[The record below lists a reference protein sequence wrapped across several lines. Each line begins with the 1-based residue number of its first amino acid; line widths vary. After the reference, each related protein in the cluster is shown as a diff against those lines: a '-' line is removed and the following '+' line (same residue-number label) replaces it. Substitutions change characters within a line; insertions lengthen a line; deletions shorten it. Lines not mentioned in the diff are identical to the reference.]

1 MAKQQLLLVDA
12 DPRSVR
18 VLEVS
23 LKKAGYSVTTAK
35 DGADA
40 LAKLEVST
48 PDLVLSDTRLPNV
61 DGYAL
66 VRKMKEHADWAAI
79 PVVFLTSQR
88 SIEDKIRGLEL
99 GVEDYLTKPI
109 FVRELIARVTLLLAR
124 RTREGITTRHFS
136 TTGRTRFSGSILDMN
151 VVDLLQT
158 FEVSRKSGIV
168 HLSHGD
174 NEAQVYFRE
183 GKVVDATLGRLCGE
197 EAVYRALLWNE
208 GTFEVEFCKVDNPD
222 VIETSTQGLLMEG
235 MRRVDEWGRLLEALP
250 SLSTVFEVDSEEL
263 LERLNEI
270 PDELNG
276 ILRLFD
282 GKRTLMQVV
291 DASPFEDL
299 STLSTISKLY
309 FEGLLVPAAALPP
322 DDVVPSEPDA
332 AFHDEF
338 SPLSSPSSAR
348 RSFHPEG
355 ASGNAGADD
364 LEDAAVVPAPLSNRV
379 SPGLLPRSR
388 SGQEMLAQQAADPD
402 AESSGRPVT
411 ARSAV
416 HGAVGRSAGAA
427 AAGRPGAEGGRAPS
441 EPPRSVASGAAGG
454 RVPSEPPRG
463 AASAAA
469 GRSGAAGGRVP
480 SEPPRGAASAA
491 AGRSGAAGGRVPSEP
506 PRGAASAATAR
517 PGGEGGRAPSEPP
530 RGAAS
535 AATARPGGEGGRAPS
550 EPPRSAA
557 AAVEAVW
564 GRVGATVEIDK
575 DTTLAS
581 SDEAP
586 LTRPL
591 VTPRSFAQKQRTPS
605 DRPPAS
611 SPFEKRFR
619 SWPPEPPA
627 SSRAPA
633 SFRAPAPPSLPL
645 AGLPPLPPAG
655 LPPLPP
661 AGLPPRPAVAP
672 SPEAAAAPAAGE
684 ERAATASASPTLRPR
699 PPSDAP
705 PAVVIPRDAQPA
717 QAPSAGE
724 AMAMEARSPE
734 AAAAAP
740 DDAPPGEAPP
750 GEAPPGEAPP
760 ASVVAAPDDAP
771 PSEGEP
777 LSESERFF
785 LRAGQDPPERL
796 VPRAPSSTAEDA
808 DTTAGA
814 VEATLWAPRQEARR
828 ARAARI
834 VAGLIT
840 AAAIGVAGMWLMSQ
854 DRRPAPSA
862 PVDPSLQGEDQS
874 PTAATP
880 TSPAAPEP
888 EGDPTAVAPGLS
900 TAGTADPPASQPNDP
915 AASAQP
921 GPAATSPAA
930 PTAQTAAP
938 ATTGQVSPA
947 PREAPRSAPT
957 APAPAAPDEEGGPL
971 SARVMRALESGQTGK
986 AVQLAQ
992 QLTAASPGSATA
1004 WHLRG
1009 AAEQAAGR
1017 GGRASFRKCAELSS
1031 ADSPLGAEC
1040 RALAGMP

>member
-48 PDLVLSDTRLPNV
+48 PDLVLSDTRLPQV

-174 NEAQVYFRE
+174 NEVQVYFRE

-322 DDVVPSEPDA
+322 DDVVPSEPEA

-338 SPLSSPSSAR
+338 SPLSSPSGAR
-348 RSFHPEG
+348 RSHYPDG
-355 ASGNAGADD
+355 GPGNAGADD
-364 LEDAAVVPAPLSNRV
+364 LEDAAVVPAPLSTRL
-379 SPGLLPRSR
+379 SPAVLPRSR
-388 SGQEMLAQQAADPD
+388 SGQELLAQAADPGV
-402 AESSGRPVT
+402 ESSGRPVT

-416 HGAVGRSAGAA
+416 HGAAGQTAGANA
-427 AAGRPGAEGGRAPS
+427 AARLG
-441 EPPRSVASGAAGG
+441 GAA
-454 RVPSEPPRG
+454 
-463 AASAAA
+463 
-469 GRSGAAGGRVP
+469 
-480 SEPPRGAASAA
+480 
-491 AGRSGAAGGRVPSEP
+491 
-506 PRGAASAATAR
+506 
-517 PGGEGGRAPSEPP
+517 
-530 RGAAS
+530 
-535 AATARPGGEGGRAPS
+535 GGRAPS

-557 AAVEAVW
+557 SGRPGGAAGSRAPSEPPRSAASGRPGGAAGSRAPSEPPRSAASAASGRPGGAAGARAPSEPPRSAASAAPGRPGGAAGSRAPSDPPRSAAAAAVAAAAVRIARAEAQVD
-564 GRVGATVEIDK
+564 RDQ
-575 DTTLAS
+575 TLAS

-591 VTPRSFAQKQRTPS
+591 VTPRSFAQKQGTARTES
-605 DRPPAS
+605 PPAS
-611 SPFEKRFR
+611 SAPVSVPIEKRFR
-619 SWPPEPPA
+619 SWPPEAASAPLSRPPPP
-627 SSRAPA
+627 SR
-633 SFRAPAPPSLPL
+633 PPSLPE
-645 AGLPPLPPAG
+645 APA
-655 LPPLPP
+655 PEP
-661 AGLPPRPAVAP
+661 AAADDER
-672 SPEAAAAPAAGE
+672 AAAA
-684 ERAATASASPTLRPR
+684 ASTTPTLRPR

-705 PAVVIPRDAQPA
+705 PPISIPRDAPRV
-717 QAPSAGE
+717 QAPQPGQTAV
-724 AMAMEARSPE
+724 AEARLLDL
-734 AAAAAP
+734 AAAVP
-740 DDAPPGEAPP
+740 DDAPADVAP
-750 GEAPPGEAPP
+750 A
-760 ASVVAAPDDAP
+760 ASLAAATDDAP
-771 PSEGEP
+771 PSDAAP

-785 LRAGQDPPERL
+785 LRAEEHAPARL
-796 VPRAPSSTAEDA
+796 GAHGLPSAAEDA

-814 VEATLWAPRQEARR
+814 LEATLWRPGQEARR
-828 ARAARI
+828 ARLARI
-834 VAGLIT
+834 AAGLVT
-840 AAAIGVAGMWLMSQ
+840 AVAIGAAGVWLISQ
-854 DRRPAPSA
+854 ARSPAPSA
-862 PVDPSLQGEDQS
+862 PVDAPLEGAWQS
-874 PTAATP
+874 PPPSA
-880 TSPAAPEP
+880 PAAPEG
-888 EGDPTAVAPGLS
+888 EPTGAAAPGLS
-900 TAGTADPPASQPNDP
+900 TASPADTATDP
-915 AASAQP
+915 A
-921 GPAATSPAA
+921 GTSPAA
-930 PTAQTAAP
+930 PAGTASPAAP
-938 ATTGQVSPA
+938 APTAQPSA
-947 PREAPRSAPT
+947 PSTAAHGGPPPRSAPP
-957 APAPAAPDEEGGPL
+957 APASAAPAAPDEEGGSL
-971 SARVMRALESGQTGK
+971 SSRVMRALEAGQAGK

-992 QLTAASPGSATA
+992 QLTAASPGSASA

-1009 AAEQAAGR
+1009 AAEQSAGR
-1017 GGRASFRKCAELSS
+1017 GGQASFRKCAELSS
-1031 ADSPLGAEC
+1031 PDSPLGAEC

>member
-66 VRKMKEHADWAAI
+66 VRKMKEHADWASI

-168 HLSHGD
+168 HLSHAD

-222 VIETSTQGLLMEG
+222 GIETSTQGLLMEG

-250 SLSTVFEVDSEEL
+250 SLATVFEVDSEEL

-322 DDVVPSEPDA
+322 DDVVPSEPEA

-348 RSFHPEG
+348 RSNYPEG
-355 ASGNAGADD
+355 SPGNAGSDD

-379 SPGLLPRSR
+379 SPAVLPRSR
-388 SGQEMLAQQAADPD
+388 PGHELHAPAGDPD
-402 AESSGRPVT
+402 AESPGRPVT
-411 ARSAV
+411 TRSAV
-416 HGAVGRSAGAA
+416 HGPGAVGRAASASAAVARSAPEGARAPSEPPRSAVSAATARSGAA
-427 AAGRPGAEGGRAPS
+427 GGRAPS
-441 EPPRSVASGAAGG
+441 EPPRSTVSAAAARAGATGGRAPSDPPRNAVARPVAAGG
-454 RVPSEPPRG
+454 RAPSDPPRN
-463 AASAAA
+463 A
-469 GRSGAAGGRVP
+469 V
-480 SEPPRGAASAA
+480 
-491 AGRSGAAGGRVPSEP
+491 
-506 PRGAASAATAR
+506 AR
-517 PGGEGGRAPSEPP
+517 PVAAGGRAPSEPP
-530 RGAAS
+530 RNAAS
-535 AATARPGGEGGRAPS
+535 PAEAARVTRPRA
-550 EPPRSAA
+550 E
-557 AAVEAVW
+557 VDL
-564 GRVGATVEIDK
+564 DK

-591 VTPRSFAQKQRTPS
+591 VTPRSFAQKQRSTRS
-605 DRPPAS
+605 DRP
-611 SPFEKRFR
+611 
-619 SWPPEPPA
+619 
-627 SSRAPA
+627 
-633 SFRAPAPPSLPL
+633 
-645 AGLPPLPPAG
+645 
-655 LPPLPP
+655 
-661 AGLPPRPAVAP
+661 V
-672 SPEAAAAPAAGE
+672 AAAAPAEQRVRSTPPEAPAAALPEPAAPPAPAAAPPVLAAAAGVASPAGE
-684 ERAATASASPTLRPR
+684 ERTPAASTSPTLRPR

-705 PAVVIPRDAQPA
+705 PPVAVPRAAERALAPQPVEA
-717 QAPSAGE
+717 KAGE
-724 AMAMEARSPE
+724 ARPIEASPPPLPVPD
-734 AAAAAP
+734 AAPAASLAAAP
-740 DDAPPGEAPP
+740 DDAPPGDRGPI
-750 GEAPPGEAPP
+750 
-760 ASVVAAPDDAP
+760 
-771 PSEGEP
+771 
-777 LSESERFF
+777 SESERFF
-785 LRAGQDPPERL
+785 LGGGVDAPEGMAAREH
-796 VPRAPSSTAEDA
+796 PSAEDA

-814 VEATLWAPRQEARR
+814 VEATLFGPRHEERR
-828 ARAARI
+828 ARIARI
-834 VAGLIT
+834 VAGLVT
-840 AAAIGVAGMWLMSQ
+840 ALALGAAGVWLVGQTGRPVPAAPVHAPLPEEGPAGQHSAAVPAAALAASEPEGEPAAAAAAGLS
-854 DRRPAPSA
+854 
-862 PVDPSLQGEDQS
+862 
-874 PTAATP
+874 AATP
-880 TSPAAPEP
+880 ADAPAGQPAAPASASARAKPAAASPAPAGAPSEHASHAPTTHAAPPSAAATAGQAAAPTREP
-888 EGDPTAVAPGLS
+888 EPSAA
-900 TAGTADPPASQPNDP
+900 PPAS
-915 AASAQP
+915 
-921 GPAATSPAA
+921 
-930 PTAQTAAP
+930 AP
-938 ATTGQVSPA
+938 A
-947 PREAPRSAPT
+947 

-971 SARVMRALESGQTGK
+971 STRVMRALESGQTGK

-992 QLTAASPGSATA
+992 QLTAASPGSAAA

-1031 ADSPLGAEC
+1031 PESSLGAEC

>member
-66 VRKMKEHADWAAI
+66 VRKMKEHADWASI

-168 HLSHGD
+168 HLSHAD

-222 VIETSTQGLLMEG
+222 GIETSTQGLLMEG

-250 SLSTVFEVDSEEL
+250 SLATVFEVDSEEL

-322 DDVVPSEPDA
+322 DDVVPSEPEA

-348 RSFHPEG
+348 RSNYPEG
-355 ASGNAGADD
+355 GPGNAGSDD

-379 SPGLLPRSR
+379 SPAVLPRSR
-388 SGQEMLAQQAADPD
+388 PGHELHAPAGDPD
-402 AESSGRPVT
+402 AESPGRPVT
-411 ARSAV
+411 TRSAV
-416 HGAVGRSAGAA
+416 HGPGAVGRAASASAA
-427 AAGRPGAEGGRAPS
+427 AARSAPSEPPRSAVSAATARSGAAGGRAPS
-441 EPPRSVASGAAGG
+441 EPPRSIVSAAAARAGATGG
-454 RVPSEPPRG
+454 RAPSEPPG
-463 AASAAA
+463 NA
-469 GRSGAAGGRVP
+469 V
-480 SEPPRGAASAA
+480 
-491 AGRSGAAGGRVPSEP
+491 
-506 PRGAASAATAR
+506 AR
-517 PGGEGGRAPSEPP
+517 PVAAGGRAPSEPP
-530 RGAAS
+530 RNAAS
-535 AATARPGGEGGRAPS
+535 PAEAARVTRPRA
-550 EPPRSAA
+550 E
-557 AAVEAVW
+557 VDL
-564 GRVGATVEIDK
+564 DK

-591 VTPRSFAQKQRTPS
+591 VTPRSFAQKQRSTRS
-605 DRPPAS
+605 DRPA
-611 SPFEKRFR
+611 
-619 SWPPEPPA
+619 
-627 SSRAPA
+627 
-633 SFRAPAPPSLPL
+633 
-645 AGLPPLPPAG
+645 
-655 LPPLPP
+655 
-661 AGLPPRPAVAP
+661 
-672 SPEAAAAPAAGE
+672 AAAAPAEQRVRSTPPEAPAAAPEAPAAALPEPAAPPAPALAAAAGVASPAGE
-684 ERAATASASPTLRPR
+684 ERTAAASTSPTLRPR

-705 PAVVIPRDAQPA
+705 PPVAFPRAAERA
-717 QAPSAGE
+717 QAPQPVEAKAGE
-724 AMAMEARSPE
+724 ARPIDASPPPLPVPD
-734 AAAAAP
+734 AAPAASLAAAP
-740 DDAPPGEAPP
+740 DDAPPGDP
-750 GEAPPGEAPP
+750 GPI
-760 ASVVAAPDDAP
+760 
-771 PSEGEP
+771 
-777 LSESERFF
+777 SESERFF
-785 LRAGQDPPERL
+785 LGGGVDAPEGMAAREH
-796 VPRAPSSTAEDA
+796 PSAEDA

-814 VEATLWAPRQEARR
+814 VEATLFGPRHEERR
-828 ARAARI
+828 ARIARI
-834 VAGLIT
+834 VAGLVT
-840 AAAIGVAGMWLMSQ
+840 ALALGAAGVWLVGQ
-854 DRRPAPSA
+854 TGRP
-862 PVDPSLQGEDQS
+862 V
-874 PTAATP
+874 
-880 TSPAAPEP
+880 PAAPVHAPLPEEGPAGQHSAAVPAAALAASEP
-888 EGDPTAVAPGLS
+888 EGEPAAAAAAAEGLS
-900 TAGTADPPASQPNDP
+900 AAPPADAPASQPTAPASASARAKP
-915 AASAQP
+915 AAASPAPAGAPSEHASHAPTTHAAPPSA
-921 GPAATSPAA
+921 AATAGQAAA
-930 PTAQTAAP
+930 PTREPEPSAAP
-938 ATTGQVSPA
+938 PA
-947 PREAPRSAPT
+947 SAPA
-957 APAPAAPDEEGGPL
+957 APAPAAPAPATPGEESGPL
-971 SARVMRALESGQTGK
+971 STRVMRALESGQTGK

-992 QLTAASPGSATA
+992 QLTAASPGSAAA

-1031 ADSPLGAEC
+1031 PESSLGAEC

>member
-66 VRKMKEHADWAAI
+66 VRKMKEHADWASI

-168 HLSHGD
+168 HLSHAD

-222 VIETSTQGLLMEG
+222 GIETSTQGLLMEG

-250 SLSTVFEVDSEEL
+250 SLATVFEVDSEEL

-322 DDVVPSEPDA
+322 DDVVPSEPEA

-348 RSFHPEG
+348 RSNYPEG
-355 ASGNAGADD
+355 SPGNAGSDD
-364 LEDAAVVPAPLSNRV
+364 LEDAAVVPAPLSTRV
-379 SPGLLPRSR
+379 SPAVLPRSR
-388 SGQEMLAQQAADPD
+388 PGHELHAPAGDPD
-402 AESSGRPVT
+402 AESPGRPVT
-411 ARSAV
+411 TRSAV
-416 HGAVGRSAGAA
+416 HGPGAVGRAASASAAVARSAPEGARAPSEPPRSAVSAATARSGAA
-427 AAGRPGAEGGRAPS
+427 GGRAPS
-441 EPPRSVASGAAGG
+441 EPPRSTV
-454 RVPSEPPRG
+454 
-463 AASAAA
+463 SAAA
-469 GRSGAAGGRVP
+469 ARAGATGGRAP
-480 SEPPRGAASAA
+480 SDPPRNA
-491 AGRSGAAGGRVPSEP
+491 V
-506 PRGAASAATAR
+506 AR
-517 PGGEGGRAPSEPP
+517 PVAAGGRAPSEPP
-530 RGAAS
+530 RNAV
-535 AATARPGGEGGRAPS
+535 ARPVAAGGRAPSDPPRNAVAHPVAAGGRAPS
-550 EPPRSAA
+550 EPPRNAA
-557 AAVEAVW
+557 SPAEAARITRPRAEVDL
-564 GRVGATVEIDK
+564 DK

-591 VTPRSFAQKQRTPS
+591 VTPRSFAQKQRSTRS
-605 DRPPAS
+605 DRP
-611 SPFEKRFR
+611 
-619 SWPPEPPA
+619 
-627 SSRAPA
+627 
-633 SFRAPAPPSLPL
+633 
-645 AGLPPLPPAG
+645 
-655 LPPLPP
+655 
-661 AGLPPRPAVAP
+661 V
-672 SPEAAAAPAAGE
+672 AAAAPAEQRVRSTPPEAPAAALPEPAAPPAPAAAPPVLAAAAGVASPAGE
-684 ERAATASASPTLRPR
+684 ERTPAVSTSPTLRPR

-705 PAVVIPRDAQPA
+705 PPVAVPRAAERA
-717 QAPSAGE
+717 QAPQPVEAKAGE
-724 AMAMEARSPE
+724 ARPIEASPPPLPVPD
-734 AAAAAP
+734 AAPAASLAAAP
-740 DDAPPGEAPP
+740 DDAPPGDP
-750 GEAPPGEAPP
+750 GPI
-760 ASVVAAPDDAP
+760 
-771 PSEGEP
+771 
-777 LSESERFF
+777 SESERFF
-785 LRAGQDPPERL
+785 LGGGVDAPEGMAAREH
-796 VPRAPSSTAEDA
+796 PSAEDA

-814 VEATLWAPRQEARR
+814 VEATLFGPRHEERR
-828 ARAARI
+828 ARIARI
-834 VAGLIT
+834 VAGLVT
-840 AAAIGVAGMWLMSQ
+840 ALALGAAGVWLVGQTGRPVPAAPVHAPLPEEGPAGQHSAVVPAAALAASEPEGEPAAAAAAGLS
-854 DRRPAPSA
+854 
-862 PVDPSLQGEDQS
+862 
-874 PTAATP
+874 AATP
-880 TSPAAPEP
+880 ADAPAGQPAAPASASARAKPAAASPAPAGAPSEHASHAPTTHAAPPSAAATAGQAAAPTREP
-888 EGDPTAVAPGLS
+888 EPSAA
-900 TAGTADPPASQPNDP
+900 PPAS
-915 AASAQP
+915 
-921 GPAATSPAA
+921 
-930 PTAQTAAP
+930 AP
-938 ATTGQVSPA
+938 A
-947 PREAPRSAPT
+947 

-971 SARVMRALESGQTGK
+971 STRVMRALESGQTGK

-992 QLTAASPGSATA
+992 QLTAASPGSAAA

-1031 ADSPLGAEC
+1031 PESSLGAEC

>member
-23 LKKAGYSVTTAK
+23 LKKAGYSVTTAT

-48 PDLVLSDTRLPNV
+48 PDLVLSDTRLPHV

-66 VRKMKEHADWAAI
+66 VRKMKEHADWASI

-124 RTREGITTRHFS
+124 RTREGITTRHFA

-168 HLSHGD
+168 HLSHAD

-250 SLSTVFEVDSEEL
+250 SLATVFEVDSEEL

-322 DDVVPSEPDA
+322 DDVVPSEPEA

-348 RSFHPEG
+348 RSNFPDG
-355 ASGNAGADD
+355 GNAGADD
-364 LEDAAVVPAPLSNRV
+364 LEDAAVVPAPLSNRH
-379 SPGLLPRSR
+379 SPAVLPRSR
-388 SGQEMLAQQAADPD
+388 PGHELPAPAADPD
-402 AESSGRPVT
+402 AESAGRPVT

-416 HGAVGRSAGAA
+416 HGAVAVGRTGGAA
-427 AAGRPGAEGGRAPS
+427 
-441 EPPRSVASGAAGG
+441 
-454 RVPSEPPRG
+454 
-463 AASAAA
+463 
-469 GRSGAAGGRVP
+469 
-480 SEPPRGAASAA
+480 
-491 AGRSGAAGGRVPSEP
+491 
-506 PRGAASAATAR
+506 
-517 PGGEGGRAPSEPP
+517 
-530 RGAAS
+530 
-535 AATARPGGEGGRAPS
+535 GRAPS

-557 AAVEAVW
+557 VGAVRAGAAGRAPSEPPRSAAVGAVRAGAA
-564 GRVGATVEIDK
+564 GRVPSEPPRSAAGAGAVRTGAAGRVPSEPPRAGRAPSEPPRPAGRVPSEPPRAGRVPSEPPRAGRVPSEPPRAGRVPSEPPRAGRVPSEPPRSAAAAIEARAARAHAEIDIDK

-591 VTPRSFAQKQRTPS
+591 VTPRSFAQKHRAARS
-605 DRPPAS
+605 DRPAAASAPA
-611 SPFEKRFR
+611 EQRAR
-619 SWPPEPPA
+619 SEAPEPA
-627 SSRAPA
+627 
-633 SFRAPAPPSLPL
+633 
-645 AGLPPLPPAG
+645 PPLPPAPAPEPASTG
-655 LPPLPP
+655 EPVAAPPP
-661 AGLPPRPAVAP
+661 AGD
-672 SPEAAAAPAAGE
+672 
-684 ERAATASASPTLRPR
+684 ERAAAVPASTVPTLRPR

-705 PAVVIPRDAQPA
+705 PAVAVPREAQQA
-717 QAPSAGE
+717 QAPLRGE
-724 AMAMEARSPE
+724 AGGGEARPLE
-734 AAAAAP
+734 AAAA
-740 DDAPPGEAPP
+740 
-750 GEAPPGEAPP
+750 PP
-760 ASVVAAPDDAP
+760 AGAAAAPGASLSAALDDAP
-771 PSEGEP
+771 PSDPEP
-777 LSESERFF
+777 ITESERFF
-785 LRAGQDPPERL
+785 LGGGVNAPARL
-796 VPRAPSSTAEDA
+796 AAQGHPSADDT

-814 VEATLWAPRQEARR
+814 VEATLFRPRQEERR
-828 ARAARI
+828 ARVARI
-834 VAGLIT
+834 AIGLVTALAIGAAGVWLIGQ
-840 AAAIGVAGMWLMSQ
+840 ARHPVPPAPIDAPEQAQEQSSGAAIEAA
-854 DRRPAPSA
+854 PAA
-862 PVDPSLQGEDQS
+862 PEGA
-874 PTAATP
+874 PTAASGLSTAPPSDTP
-880 TSPAAPEP
+880 ADPPSDRAAAATAASTSPAA
-888 EGDPTAVAPGLS
+888 
-900 TAGTADPPASQPNDP
+900 
-915 AASAQP
+915 
-921 GPAATSPAA
+921 GPAAASPATTTAQHGSPAPAA
-930 PTAQTAAP
+930 PAAPPGAPTHQAAAP
-938 ATTGQVSPA
+938 ARAPA
-947 PREAPRSAPT
+947 PPPSA
-957 APAPAAPDEEGGPL
+957 APAAPDEEGGSL

-992 QLTAASPGSATA
+992 QLTAASPGSAAA

-1017 GGRASFRKCAELSS
+1017 GGRASFRKCAELVAPDSS
-1031 ADSPLGAEC
+1031 LGAEC
-1040 RALAGMP
+1040 RALAGVP

>member
-48 PDLVLSDTRLPNV
+48 PDLVLSDTRLPQV

-174 NEAQVYFRE
+174 NEVQVYFRE

-322 DDVVPSEPDA
+322 DDVVPSEPEA

-338 SPLSSPSSAR
+338 SPLSSPSGAR
-348 RSFHPEG
+348 RSHYPDG
-355 ASGNAGADD
+355 GPGNAGADD
-364 LEDAAVVPAPLSNRV
+364 LEDAAVVPAPLSTRL
-379 SPGLLPRSR
+379 SPAVLPRSR
-388 SGQEMLAQQAADPD
+388 SGQELLAQAADPGV
-402 AESSGRPVT
+402 ESSGRPVT

-416 HGAVGRSAGAA
+416 HGAAGQTAGAA
-427 AAGRPGAEGGRAPS
+427 ARPGGAAGGRAPS
-441 EPPRSVASGAAGG
+441 EPPRS
-454 RVPSEPPRG
+454 
-463 AASAAA
+463 AASAAP
-469 GRSGAAGGRVP
+469 G
-480 SEPPRGAASAA
+480 
-491 AGRSGAAGGRVPSEP
+491 
-506 PRGAASAATAR
+506 R
-517 PGGEGGRAPSEPP
+517 PGGAAGGRAPSEPP
-530 RGAAS
+530 RSAAS
-535 AATARPGGEGGRAPS
+535 AAPGRPGGAAGGRAPSEPPRSAASAAPGRPGGAAGGRAPS

-557 AAVEAVW
+557 AAAVAAAAVRIARAEAQ
-564 GRVGATVEIDK
+564 GDRDQ
-575 DTTLAS
+575 TLAS

-591 VTPRSFAQKQRTPS
+591 VTPRSFAQKQGAAKTES
-605 DRPPAS
+605 PPAS
-611 SPFEKRFR
+611 SAPVSVPIEKRFR
-619 SWPPEPPA
+619 SWPPEAASAPLSRPP
-627 SSRAPA
+627 
-633 SFRAPAPPSLPL
+633 PPSRP
-645 AGLPPLPPAG
+645 PPLPEVPA
-655 LPPLPP
+655 
-661 AGLPPRPAVAP
+661 
-672 SPEAAAAPAAGE
+672 PEPAADE
-684 ERAATASASPTLRPR
+684 AERAAVAASTTPTLRPR

-705 PAVVIPRDAQPA
+705 PAISIPRDAPRV
-717 QAPSAGE
+717 QAPQPGE
-724 AMAMEARSPE
+724 AAVAEARSLDL
-734 AAAAAP
+734 AAVP
-740 DDAPPGEAPP
+740 DDAPADVAP
-750 GEAPPGEAPP
+750 A
-760 ASVVAAPDDAP
+760 ASLAAATDDAP
-771 PSEGEP
+771 PSDAAP

-785 LRAGQDPPERL
+785 LRAEEHAPARL
-796 VPRAPSSTAEDA
+796 GAHGLPSAAEDA

-814 VEATLWAPRQEARR
+814 LEATLWRPGQEARR
-828 ARAARI
+828 ARLARI
-834 VAGLIT
+834 AAGLVT
-840 AAAIGVAGMWLMSQ
+840 AVAIGAAGVWLLSQ
-854 DRRPAPSA
+854 ARRPAPSA
-862 PVDPSLQGEDQS
+862 PVDDAPLEGAWQPPPPS
-874 PTAATP
+874 A
-880 TSPAAPEP
+880 PAAPEG
-888 EGDPTAVAPGLS
+888 EPTGAAAPGLS
-900 TAGTADPPASQPNDP
+900 TASPADTP
-915 AASAQP
+915 AA
-921 GPAATSPAA
+921 PAGTSPAA
-930 PTAQTAAP
+930 PAGTSPAAP
-938 ATTGQVSPA
+938 APTAQPSA
-947 PREAPRSAPT
+947 PSTAAQGGPPPRSAPP
-957 APAPAAPDEEGGPL
+957 APASAAPAAPDEEGGSL
-971 SARVMRALESGQTGK
+971 SSRVMRALEAGQAGK

-992 QLTAASPGSATA
+992 QLTAASPGSASA

-1009 AAEQAAGR
+1009 AAEQSAGR
-1017 GGRASFRKCAELSS
+1017 GGQASFRKCAELSS
-1031 ADSPLGAEC
+1031 PDSPLGAEC

>member
-66 VRKMKEHADWAAI
+66 VRKMKEHADWASI

-168 HLSHGD
+168 HLSHAD

-222 VIETSTQGLLMEG
+222 GIETSTQGLLMEG

-250 SLSTVFEVDSEEL
+250 SLATVFEVDSEEL

-322 DDVVPSEPDA
+322 DDVVPSEPEA

-348 RSFHPEG
+348 RSNYPEG
-355 ASGNAGADD
+355 SPGNAGSDD
-364 LEDAAVVPAPLSNRV
+364 LEDAAVVPAPLSTRV
-379 SPGLLPRSR
+379 SPAVLPRSR
-388 SGQEMLAQQAADPD
+388 PGHELHAPAGDPD
-402 AESSGRPVT
+402 AESPGRPVT
-411 ARSAV
+411 TRSAV
-416 HGAVGRSAGAA
+416 HGPGAVGRAASASAAVARSAPEGARAPSEPPRSAVSAATARSGAA
-427 AAGRPGAEGGRAPS
+427 GGRAPS
-441 EPPRSVASGAAGG
+441 EPPRSTVSAAAARAGATEGRAPSDPPRNAVARPVAAGG
-454 RVPSEPPRG
+454 RAPSDPPRN
-463 AASAAA
+463 A
-469 GRSGAAGGRVP
+469 V
-480 SEPPRGAASAA
+480 
-491 AGRSGAAGGRVPSEP
+491 
-506 PRGAASAATAR
+506 AR
-517 PGGEGGRAPSEPP
+517 PVAAGGRAPSEPP
-530 RGAAS
+530 RNAAS
-535 AATARPGGEGGRAPS
+535 PAEAARITRPRA
-550 EPPRSAA
+550 E
-557 AAVEAVW
+557 VDL
-564 GRVGATVEIDK
+564 DK

-591 VTPRSFAQKQRTPS
+591 VTPRSFAQKQRSTRS
-605 DRPPAS
+605 DRP
-611 SPFEKRFR
+611 
-619 SWPPEPPA
+619 
-627 SSRAPA
+627 
-633 SFRAPAPPSLPL
+633 
-645 AGLPPLPPAG
+645 
-655 LPPLPP
+655 
-661 AGLPPRPAVAP
+661 V
-672 SPEAAAAPAAGE
+672 AAAAPAEQRVRSTPPEAPAAALPEPAALPAPAAPPPVLAAAAGVASPAGE
-684 ERAATASASPTLRPR
+684 ERTPAVSTSPTLRPR

-705 PAVVIPRDAQPA
+705 PPVAVPRAAERA
-717 QAPSAGE
+717 QAPQPVEAKAGE
-724 AMAMEARSPE
+724 ARPIEASPPPLPVPD
-734 AAAAAP
+734 AAPAASLAAAP
-740 DDAPPGEAPP
+740 DDAPPGDRGPI
-750 GEAPPGEAPP
+750 
-760 ASVVAAPDDAP
+760 
-771 PSEGEP
+771 
-777 LSESERFF
+777 SESERFF
-785 LRAGQDPPERL
+785 LGGGVDAPEGMAAREH
-796 VPRAPSSTAEDA
+796 PSAEDA

-814 VEATLWAPRQEARR
+814 VEATLFGPRHEERR
-828 ARAARI
+828 ARIARI
-834 VAGLIT
+834 VAGLVT
-840 AAAIGVAGMWLMSQ
+840 ALALGAAGVWLVGQTGRPVPAAPVHAPLPEEGPAGQHSAAVPAAALAASEPEGEPAAAAAAGLS
-854 DRRPAPSA
+854 
-862 PVDPSLQGEDQS
+862 
-874 PTAATP
+874 AATP
-880 TSPAAPEP
+880 ADAPAGQPAAPASASARAKPAAASPAPAGAPSEHASHAPPTTAAPPSAAATAGQAAAPTREP
-888 EGDPTAVAPGLS
+888 EPSAA
-900 TAGTADPPASQPNDP
+900 PPAS
-915 AASAQP
+915 
-921 GPAATSPAA
+921 
-930 PTAQTAAP
+930 AP
-938 ATTGQVSPA
+938 A
-947 PREAPRSAPT
+947 

-971 SARVMRALESGQTGK
+971 STRVMRALESGQTGK

-992 QLTAASPGSATA
+992 QLTAASPGSAAA

>member
-23 LKKAGYSVTTAK
+23 LKKAGYSVTTAM

-66 VRKMKEHADWAAI
+66 VRKMKERADWASI

-124 RTREGITTRHFS
+124 RTREGITTRHFAS
-136 TTGRTRFSGSILDMN
+136 TGRTRFSGSILDMN

-174 NEAQVYFRE
+174 HEAQVYFRE

-282 GKRTLMQVV
+282 GRRTLMQVV

-309 FEGLLVPAAALPP
+309 FEGLLIPAAALPP
-322 DDVVPSEPDA
+322 DDVVPSEPET
-332 AFHDEF
+332 AFHDDL
-338 SPLSSPSSAR
+338 SPLSSLSGAR
-348 RSFHPEG
+348 RSFDPDGG
-355 ASGNAGADD
+355 AGQAGAED
-364 LEDAAVVPAPLSNRV
+364 LEDAAVVPAPLSTRA
-379 SPGLLPRSR
+379 SPAVLPRLR
-388 SGQEMLAQQAADPD
+388 SASEAPAPPGDLEAEAA
-402 AESSGRPVT
+402 ARPVT
-411 ARSAV
+411 TRSAML
-416 HGAVGRSAGAA
+416 GASPRAGSAIAPRPAGAGE
-427 AAGRPGAEGGRAPS
+427 GRPA
-441 EPPRSVASGAAGG
+441 
-454 RVPSEPPRG
+454 
-463 AASAAA
+463 
-469 GRSGAAGGRVP
+469 
-480 SEPPRGAASAA
+480 
-491 AGRSGAAGGRVPSEP
+491 
-506 PRGAASAATAR
+506 
-517 PGGEGGRAPSEPP
+517 
-530 RGAAS
+530 
-535 AATARPGGEGGRAPS
+535 S

-557 AAVEAVW
+557 SSRIEVERAARARKEREA
-564 GRVGATVEIDK
+564 GDSDAPP
-575 DTTLAS
+575 AS
-581 SDEAP
+581 MEEAP

-591 VTPRSFAQKQRTPS
+591 VTPRGFAQRPRAAQGDRPLATGKSERPLATGKS
-605 DRPPAS
+605 DRPLAAS
-611 SPFEKRFR
+611 KSDRPLAASKSDRPLAASKSDRPLAANR
-619 SWPPEPPA
+619 SDRPLASKSDRPSASVAPTEQRGGSRPPEALAAPPPESAAEQGAAPPA
-627 SSRAPA
+627 AEERPAPA
-633 SFRAPAPPSLPL
+633 S
-645 AGLPPLPPAG
+645 
-655 LPPLPP
+655 
-661 AGLPPRPAVAP
+661 
-672 SPEAAAAPAAGE
+672 
-684 ERAATASASPTLRPR
+684 TIPTLRPR

-705 PAVVIPRDAQPA
+705 PAVAIPRDTPRPRALQPDPA
-717 QAPSAGE
+717 TPAEPL
-724 AMAMEARSPE
+724 RSE
-734 AAAAAP
+734 AAAAPPHPAPAGDAPAGDAQTSSLGTAP
-740 DDAPPGEAPP
+740 DDASP
-750 GEAPPGEAPP
+750 
-760 ASVVAAPDDAP
+760 SDAGP
-771 PSEGEP
+771 I
-777 LSESERFF
+777 SESERFF
-785 LRAGQDPPERL
+785 FRGEGAPEGG
-796 VPRAPSSTAEDA
+796 VAQGASSSAEDI

-814 VEATLWAPRQEARR
+814 VEASLWRPPQQEARR
-828 ARAARI
+828 ARLARI
-834 VAGLIT
+834 VAGLVT
-840 AAAIGVAGMWLMSQ
+840 ALAIGGAGVWLISRT
-854 DRRPAPSA
+854 RRPAPPPHVEAPMEAELPAATMTASTAKEGEPIAAPEGEPATAPEGERSDAPALSVPGPAESSARAPAEPAPESAGAPAGAPPAKRPPA
-862 PVDPSLQGEDQS
+862 PVVAAPQPIAPS
-874 PTAATP
+874 TAGR
-880 TSPAAPEP
+880 PAAPAREQ
-888 EGDPTAVAPGLS
+888 AR
-900 TAGTADPPASQPNDP
+900 
-915 AASAQP
+915 
-921 GPAATSPAA
+921 AA
-930 PTAQTAAP
+930 P
-938 ATTGQVSPA
+938 
-947 PREAPRSAPT
+947 
-957 APAPAAPDEEGGPL
+957 PAPAEEGGSL
-971 SARVMRALESGQTGK
+971 SARVMRALEAGQAAR

-992 QLTAASPGSATA
+992 QLTAASPGSASA

-1009 AAEQAAGR
+1009 AAEQSAGR

-1031 ADSPLGAEC
+1031 PDSPLGAEC